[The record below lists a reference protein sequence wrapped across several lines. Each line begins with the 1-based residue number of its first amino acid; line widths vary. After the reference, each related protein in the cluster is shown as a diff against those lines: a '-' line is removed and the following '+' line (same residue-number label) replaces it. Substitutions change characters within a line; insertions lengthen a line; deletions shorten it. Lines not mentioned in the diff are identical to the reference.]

1 MLIKNVKESE
11 SGVVKYV
18 HNGKGE
24 QFGGRIFDRKDFES
38 DWDFVDWW
46 KIPRGSSTGGH
57 KHEGTEELYF
67 IVKGKGE
74 MTLNGT
80 KKSVSEGDCI
90 LTKSGESHG
99 LVNNSDED
107 ILLFVVQVSL
117 RGRKKI

>member
-1 MLIKNVKESE
+1 MLIKNVKEAE
-11 SGVVKYV
+11 SGVVESV
-18 HNGKGE
+18 HSGQGK

-46 KIPRGSSTGGH
+46 RIPIGSSTGEH

-74 MTLNGT
+74 MNLNGQ

-90 LTKSGESHG
+90 LTKSGEIHG
-99 LVNNSDED
+99 IMNNSNED